1 MSFHSFN
8 KKHKSKKTEPAITC
22 SAYQRENNS
31 SHPIL
36 NRNKNDQSTKKLQD
50 MQSKVAKPPTGFET
64 LDSPGQSLDSTTR
77 NFMEP
82 RFGYDFSQVRVHTG
96 EEAQESTREVGALAY
111 TTGRDVVFG
120 ARQYDPGTSVGRQ
133 LLAHELTHV
142 VQQARGGVSS
152 QPEQRAD
159 ATAAGI
165 MRGEAVSPALI
176 GATPQSLQM
185 KPDDPAGKSA
195 EDTPTST
202 ASPSSWMT
210 TVDKFG
216 HDSSVLTDRHLKTIG
231 ALAAEIAARVS
242 PVGTRATIMIDG
254 RTDTSGDEKY
264 NESLGLKRANAA
276 KDALEAALN
285 KKQVSADRIAGITT
299 KSVGEKNLAVET
311 ADDVREP
318 LNRRVVITAKIEGP
332 SASVPPPTPIPSPDA
347 KPEKRKKPIDLN
359 LPPDFKLPEESLWD
373 RMERER
379 KIIEEYDRKHRR
391 KSKSPTD
398 LLIEGVTKLLEPLIR
413 KLPKGLR
420 DKAREGIRKGIEA
433 GTEKGCEAAID
444 ASGVSGE
451 EAEAMKAACKAAL
464 KTKTGNKR

>member
-1 MSFHSFN
+1 
-8 KKHKSKKTEPAITC
+8 
-22 SAYQRENNS
+22 
-31 SHPIL
+31 
-36 NRNKNDQSTKKLQD
+36 
-50 MQSKVAKPPTGFET
+50 
-64 LDSPGQSLDSTTR
+64 
-77 NFMEP
+77 MEP

-96 EEAQESTREVGALAY
+96 EEAQESAREAGALAY

-120 ARQYDPGTSVGRQ
+120 ARQYDPGTRVGRH

-142 VQQARGGVSS
+142 VQQARGGASS

-159 ATAAGI
+159 ATAAGV
-165 MRGEAVSPALI
+165 MRGETVSPALI
-176 GATPQSLQM
+176 GGTPQSVQM
-185 KPDDPAGKSA
+185 KPKDPASKSG

-202 ASPSSWMT
+202 AAPGSWT
-210 TVDKFG
+210 ATLDRFDHNK
-216 HDSSVLTDRHLKTIG
+216 SELTDDHSKSIE
-231 ALAAEIAARVS
+231 ALAAEIVARVS
-242 PVGTRATIMIDG
+242 PVGARATIMITG
-254 RTDTSGDEKY
+254 HTDTSGDEEY
-264 NESLGLKRANAA
+264 NEGLGLKRANAA

-285 KKQVSADRIAGITT
+285 KKQVSTDRITGITT

-311 ADDVREP
+311 KDDVKEP
-318 LNRRVVITAKIEGP
+318 LNRRVVITIKIEGP
-332 SASVPPPTPIPSPDA
+332 SASVPPPTPILSPDA

-359 LPPDFKLPEESLWD
+359 LPPDFKLPEESLWE

-391 KSKSPTD
+391 KQKSPTD
-398 LLIEGVTKLLEPLIR
+398 LLVEGVTKLLEPLIR

-451 EAEAMKAACKAAL
+451 KAEAMKAACKAAL
-464 KTKTGNKR
+464 KTKPGNKR